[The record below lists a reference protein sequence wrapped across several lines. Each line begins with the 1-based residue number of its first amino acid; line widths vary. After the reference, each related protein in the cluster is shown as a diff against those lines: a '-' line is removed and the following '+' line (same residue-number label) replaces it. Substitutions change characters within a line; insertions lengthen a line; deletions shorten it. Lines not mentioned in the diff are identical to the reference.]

1 MLDAEKQ
8 QKMPYQI
15 PSDLEQ
21 RIQAQIASGQFTSE
35 DDVLREAMDS
45 LERRQ
50 RGLEQL
56 RQQVQEADADIV
68 AGRVGPFDA
77 EQTKRNVRERL
88 SQEGITD

>member
-1 MLDAEKQ
+1 
-8 QKMPYQI
+8 MPYQI
-15 PSDLEQ
+15 SHDLAQ

-35 DDVLREAMDS
+35 EEVLREAMDS

-56 RQQVQEADADIV
+56 RQQVQEAEADIA
-68 AGRVGPFDA
+68 AGRVAPFDA

-88 SQEGITD
+88 RQEGITD

>member
-1 MLDAEKQ
+1 MA
-8 QKMPYQI
+8 YQI
-15 PSDLEQ
+15 PPDLEQ
-21 RIQAQIASGQFTSE
+21 RIQAQITSGQFMSE

-56 RQQVQEADADIV
+56 RQQVQEADADIA
-68 AGRVGPFDA
+68 AGRVGAFDA

-88 SQEGITD
+88 RQEGVTD

>member
-1 MLDAEKQ
+1 
-8 QKMPYQI
+8 MPYQI
-15 PSDLEQ
+15 PPDLEQ
-21 RIQAQIASGQFTSE
+21 RIQAQLTSGQFTSE

-56 RQQVQEADADIV
+56 RQQVKEAEADIA